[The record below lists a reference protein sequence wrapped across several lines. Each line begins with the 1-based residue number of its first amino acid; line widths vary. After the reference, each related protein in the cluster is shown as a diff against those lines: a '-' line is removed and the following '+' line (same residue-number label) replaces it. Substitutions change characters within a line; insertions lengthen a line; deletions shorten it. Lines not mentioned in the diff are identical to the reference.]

1 MKDINNIERIN
12 PFVIQKGEEDIMLK
26 SIENGDESHYEIHR
40 KSSDGICNPF
50 VEVYD
55 SLDDALAVLN
65 PPSKYSLTNTP
76 ITKTPV
82 LLQLIQQPAQQPHL
96 THEQSTHYSVEQI
109 KQATTNDFE
118 KAAISPTV
126 GRQIDVPIPKIPV
139 EKALCQNNNTQPNKN
154 QTTVIIEN
162 KKENITSFDVSVE
175 LIQKLP
181 FAIIDKEL
189 YCFNG
194 NYYSIVDSDDVNSLI
209 MTLCPDEVRAKGY
222 PRFVKD
228 IQEFIRMWP
237 ELKLTTSVQN
247 SFPHCLAFNNG
258 VLNLQNWSFVPHSP
272 AIFLTYKVCTD
283 FSPTANLDT
292 PSFDRYLLQTFNGEP
307 QLIERM
313 WESLGYL
320 ITNDHNGKAF
330 FVLQG
335 VGDSGKSMLIHFIES
350 LFPESLICPA
360 QLSDF
365 GERFG
370 MSIMNGKKL
379 CICADLPKK
388 PINEQ
393 AAGMIKAMTGG
404 DVIACEGK
412 YEAKKTFKNTA
423 KLICATNHPVTL
435 ASEDEAFMRRMI
447 IIPFIYS
454 IPKEQQDHMLIE
466 KLKDEKQAIVIKAL
480 QAYCRLRDRN
490 YVFSGSDLVNS
501 LRLNAAPVVV
511 STESLI
517 EEFVNL
523 HCKFV
528 SEEQFTSTDDLCT
541 AYNQFTSQRGLPLMD
556 KTDFSKR
563 LKEKYSPR
571 ITDYRVTVS
580 GKKTRGYRGIILVGA
595 QTETTGQ

>member
-1 MKDINNIERIN
+1 MDDITTTQTPLPFGIPDGDKVNYLVKIKDGNDTNYA
-12 PFVIQKGEEDIMLK
+12 VY
-26 SIENGDESHYEIHR
+26 S
-40 KSSDGICNPF
+40 KSSDGRSSPF
-50 VEVYD
+50 LVPHDSYEEALATVLPPSKEVSTPIEPIEQPTQPPNKQCCTSQSTPIQQS
-55 SLDDALAVLN
+55 SLALAVKPSE
-65 PPSKYSLTNTP
+65 PPHATA
-76 ITKTPV
+76 TPV
-82 LLQLIQQPAQQPHL
+82 VTQCEADPPRIGVKQELIPTNGNANNSLQ
-96 THEQSTHYSVEQI
+96 QS
-109 KQATTNDFE
+109 
-118 KAAISPTV
+118 
-126 GRQIDVPIPKIPV
+126 
-139 EKALCQNNNTQPNKN
+139 
-154 QTTVIIEN
+154 VIIEK
-162 KKENITSFDVSVE
+162 KKEEISSFDVSSDIVD
-175 LIQKLP
+175 KLP
-181 FAIIDKEL
+181 FKIADKEL

-194 NYYSIVDSDDVNSLI
+194 CYYSILDSYDVNFLI
-209 MTLCPDEVRAKGY
+209 MELCPDEVRAKGY

-228 IQEFIRMWP
+228 IQEFIRMRP
-237 ELKLTTSVQN
+237 ELKFNISIQN
-247 SFPHCLAFNNG
+247 AFPHCLAFNNG
-258 VLNLQNWSFVPHSP
+258 VLNLHNWSFVPHSP

-283 FSPTANLDT
+283 YSPIANLDT
-292 PSFDRYLLQTFNGEP
+292 PIFDRYLLQTFNGEP

-320 ITNDHNGKAF
+320 ITNDHNGKVF

-435 ASEDEAFMRRMI
+435 ASDDEAFMRRMI
-447 IIPFIYS
+447 IIPFMYS

-490 YVFSGSDLVNS
+490 YVFSGSNLVNA

-541 AYNQFTSQRGLPLMD
+541 AYNQFTSQRGLPMMD

-571 ITDYRVTVS
+571 ITDDRVTVS
-580 GKKTRGYRGIILVGA
+580 GKKTRGYRGIILVEA
-595 QTETTGQ
+595 QTETTDQQ